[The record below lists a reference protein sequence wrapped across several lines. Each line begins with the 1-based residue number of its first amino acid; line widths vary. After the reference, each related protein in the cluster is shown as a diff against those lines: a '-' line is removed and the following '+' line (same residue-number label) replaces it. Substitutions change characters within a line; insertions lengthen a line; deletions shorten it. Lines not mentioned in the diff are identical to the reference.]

1 MNRTSKLLNKTTN
14 WISLFMVGGTWGDSL
29 TQRVK
34 LNLRWFW
41 LDGLFASASDNI
53 SVTFISLYI
62 LSLGAT
68 QGQIGLMNSIS
79 NLLGALL
86 LMPGA
91 FLAERIVHRKY
102 ICLSC
107 GGGVGRLAQLM
118 LVFVPIVFKGTGMIW
133 IAIALSVARDAFGN
147 LSYPAWVSITND
159 IVPIDGRGRYFGSR
173 NFVMSI
179 TGMVAV
185 LLAGKLITM
194 FVSQTGYQIALGVAF
209 VLGALSTYSYA
220 HINEPILPSNH
231 RESSRLDLRQFFYG
245 LKAQPQF
252 VALII
257 TTAFWNLTV
266 NIASPFFGVYMVQN
280 LSFTAAIVGLQTV
293 VSSISALFVQNRLG
307 VLSDRLGSH
316 RVQLISMVLIPL
328 IPFAWILVSQ
338 PWHAVIINI
347 FNGVFWAAFNLASFN
362 LMLES
367 IPADQ
372 VPRSSAIY
380 QIIVTISLSIGALIG
395 SGLITRWGFIDTLWV
410 SAFGR
415 VAAAIL
421 FGVLFFHPRFKP
433 PVPASI

>member
-1 MNRTSKLLNKTTN
+1 
-14 WISLFMVGGTWGDSL
+14 
-29 TQRVK
+29 
-34 LNLRWFW
+34 
-41 LDGLFASASDNI
+41 
-53 SVTFISLYI
+53 
-62 LSLGAT
+62 
-68 QGQIGLMNSIS
+68 MNSIS

-91 FLAERIVHRKY
+91 LLAERIVHRKY
-102 ICLSC
+102 IYLSC
-107 GGGVGRLAQLM
+107 GGGVSRLAQVM

-147 LSYPAWVSITND
+147 FSYPAWVSITND

-194 FVSQTGYQIALGVAF
+194 FVSQTGYQIALGIAF
-209 VLGALSTYSYA
+209 VIGALSTYSYA
-220 HINEPILPSNH
+220 HINEPIQSSIH
-231 RESSRLDLRQFFYG
+231 RESAHLDLRQFFRD
-245 LKAQPQF
+245 LRSQPQF
-252 VALII
+252 VALIL

-307 VLSDRLGSH
+307 FLSDRWGSH

-328 IPFAWILVSQ
+328 IPFAWILASQ

-362 LMLES
+362 
-367 IPADQ
+367 
-372 VPRSSAIY
+372 
-380 QIIVTISLSIGALIG
+380 
-395 SGLITRWGFIDTLWV
+395 
-410 SAFGR
+410 
-415 VAAAIL
+415 
-421 FGVLFFHPRFKP
+421 
-433 PVPASI
+433 